1 MGGGKVREEVLCQMF
16 PKIHRS
22 CCRLIKKNRYGWA
35 PNSTL
40 LNKMTAI
47 NKKQIIVITGLK
59 V

>member
-1 MGGGKVREEVLCQMF
+1 MREEVLCQMF
-16 PKIHRS
+16 PRIYRS
-22 CCRLIKKNRYGWA
+22 YCRLIKKNRYGWV

-40 LNKMTAI
+40 LNKMTTI